1 MSSGSMASVRDK
13 GGLQEE
19 LTCPLCVD
27 VFVDPHL
34 LPCGHSVCLTC
45 VPEGRRQRFRCPV
58 CREEH
63 GAGVSLRKNYKLAN
77 ISLEYCRRGQPGA
90 RLLPEVRCD
99 CCEGED
105 QPAAQTCLR
114 CEVSLCADHLQPHLQ
129 RPAFRS
135 HLLVQPLEDLSQR
148 RCPEHEELFRYYCA
162 DEHVYVCTDCVVE
175 GKHSGHQLKSLKR
188 MERDLKTVL
197 QARLQKAEEKLRD
210 SERVLKEHKN
220 MDRTVMG
227 ATLADSQVERLG
239 ASLQAQVERLVDALR
254 DSATL
259 ERQQALHRLQVDYSR
274 VTRDMNH
281 TEGILK
287 YLSALLDERDP
298 FLLIWAFQSE
308 DKKISSELNSPLF
321 SPEPISLD
329 RKRALENIESRYNE
343 FIAET
348 LRCLN
353 ELKKD
358 FAASQLMLD
367 LNSAHPLLSIS
378 RDLRS
383 AVRTKDRLPCPAHP
397 ERFDHWA
404 QVLTAQ
410 SFSSGTH
417 YWELEAE
424 GYWDVAVTYRIIGRK
439 GKEGT
444 AFGNN
449 RLSWSLTRQDDG
461 TLAVWH
467 DRQRTPLSVTL
478 TGTRLGVALDYSSG
492 TITFSEA
499 GPTLTH
505 LHTFNTTFTQP
516 VCLGFGLYKAQPHSR
531 VTILSTQLNTEP
543 TPQH

>member
-1 MSSGSMASVRDK
+1 MASIRDE

-19 LTCPLCVD
+19 LTCPVCRD

-45 VPEGRRQRFRCPV
+45 VPEGRRQRFCCPV

-77 ISLEYCRRGQPGA
+77 ISLEYLRRGQPGA
-90 RLLPEVRCD
+90 KLLPEVQCD
-99 CCEGED
+99 CCPGD
-105 QPAAQTCLR
+105 QAAVQTCLR

-135 HLLVQPLEDLSQR
+135 HLLVRPLEDLSQR
-148 RCPEHEELFRYYCA
+148 RCPEHDELFRYYCT
-162 DEHVYVCTDCVVE
+162 DEGVYVCTDCVVE

-197 QARLQKAEEKLRD
+197 QARLQKTEEKLRESD
-210 SERVLKEHKN
+210 RVLKEHKN
-220 MDRTVMG
+220 MDRTIMG

-239 ASLQAQVERLVDALR
+239 VSLQAQVERLVGALR

-259 ERQQALHRLQVDYSR
+259 ERQQALLRLRGDYSR

-281 TEGILK
+281 TEGIHK

-308 DKKISSELNSPLF
+308 DKKISSELDSPLF
-321 SPEPISLD
+321 SPEPVSLD
-329 RKRALENIESRYNE
+329 RKRALDNIESRYNE

-353 ELKKD
+353 ELKRD
-358 FAASQLMLD
+358 FAASQLTLD

-383 AVRTKDRLPCPAHP
+383 AVRTKARLPCPAHP

-410 SFSSGTH
+410 SFTSGTH

-424 GYWDVAVTYRIIGRK
+424 GYWDIAVTYRSIGRK

-449 RLSWSLTRQDDG
+449 QLSWSLTRQDDG
-461 TLAVWH
+461 MLAVWH

-478 TGTRLGVALDYSSG
+478 TGSRVGVALDYSTG

-499 GPTLTH
+499 GSTLTH
-505 LHTFNTTFTQP
+505 LHTFSTTFTQP
-516 VCLGFGLYKAQPHSR
+516 VCLGSGLYKAQLHSR
-531 VTILSTQLNTEP
+531 VTILNTHLNTEH